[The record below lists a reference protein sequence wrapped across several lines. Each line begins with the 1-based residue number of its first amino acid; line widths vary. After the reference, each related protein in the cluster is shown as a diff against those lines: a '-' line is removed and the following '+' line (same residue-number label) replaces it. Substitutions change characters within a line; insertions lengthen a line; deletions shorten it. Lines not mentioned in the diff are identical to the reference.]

1 MLSLSDHTKHYLL
14 AIITL
19 LAAVTSPFASAQH
32 ADIWLVLNGN
42 QTAVS
47 PNNLETLA
55 PVKIDWASGK
65 LLFTGDF
72 DDIGQGPTA
81 TDDPGLQTEPGTF
94 NAGVILNFRAVGSL
108 QFWNGGGWNNTVVD
122 QELIQIEDAL
132 SNITSIIPNNRH
144 AIIE

>member
-55 PVKIDWASGK
+55 PV
-65 LLFTGDF
+65 
-72 DDIGQGPTA
+72 
-81 TDDPGLQTEPGTF
+81 
-94 NAGVILNFRAVGSL
+94 
-108 QFWNGGGWNNTVVD
+108 
-122 QELIQIEDAL
+122 
-132 SNITSIIPNNRH
+132 
-144 AIIE
+144 